1 MKYRYLFIMQYIFIF
16 SDKVRFLSLE
26 KEVTRL
32 QERIKELEELQSEQ
46 REWQTTKDK
55 SRELESKYQIAQ
67 EKIAE
72 LNVS

>member
-1 MKYRYLFIMQYIFIF
+1 MKYRYLFIMQHIFIF